1 MADDDPTEQHAANAQ
16 SNTAKLDVAD
26 KQPDII
32 TKARILTV
40 NAISL
45 IVHFS

>member
-26 KQPDII
+26 KQPDDRHQSQN
-32 TKARILTV
+32 TDR
-40 NAISL
+40 
-45 IVHFS
+45 

>member
-26 KQPDII
+26 KQPDRHQSQN
-32 TKARILTV
+32 TDR
-40 NAISL
+40 
-45 IVHFS
+45 